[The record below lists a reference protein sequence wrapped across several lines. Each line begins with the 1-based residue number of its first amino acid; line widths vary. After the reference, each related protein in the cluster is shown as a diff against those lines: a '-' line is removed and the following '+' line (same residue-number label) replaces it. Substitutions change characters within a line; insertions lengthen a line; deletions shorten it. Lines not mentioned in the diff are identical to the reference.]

1 MRILVSAASRHGSTA
16 EIATALGAA
25 LRDRGALVDVVEP
38 HDVRDISGYDAVVIG
53 SAVYRGRWLRPA
65 KDFVDAHAK
74 ELRRRPV
81 FLFSSGPIA
90 DQDRPVNS
98 PYDVFTVRHRTG
110 AREHRMFAGKLDP
123 EGLSV
128 GERMHVRMSGGRV
141 GDFRDWDAVGG
152 WAGTIVDA
160 VADEKAVSED
170 EPRPDVETSPG
181 AAAGSDD
188 AGSEAA
194 GSSTVDPDT
203 VGTEGGRSAEPGR

>member
-38 HDVRDISGYDAVVIG
+38 HDVGDVSGYDAVVIG

-65 KDFVDAHAK
+65 KEFVDEHAA

-90 DQDRPVNS
+90 EQDRPVNN
-98 PYDVFTVRHRTG
+98 PYDVSTVRHRTG
-110 AREHRMFAGKLDP
+110 ANEHRMFAGKLDLDA
-123 EGLSV
+123 LSV
-128 GERMHVRMSGGRV
+128 GERMHVRMSGGRA

-152 WAGTIVDA
+152 WAGAIVDA
-160 VADEKAVSED
+160 VSEAEAGFD
-170 EPRPDVETSPG
+170 AG
-181 AAAGSDD
+181 AASDAD
-188 AGSEAA
+188 AAVPP
-194 GSSTVDPDT
+194 TVAS
-203 VGTEGGRSAEPGR
+203 EGGRSGGESRH

>member
-25 LRDRGALVDVVEP
+25 LRDRGVLVDVVEP
-38 HDVRDISGYDAVVIG
+38 HDVGSVTGYDAVVIG

-65 KDFVDAHAK
+65 KEFVDAHAT

-90 DQDRPVNS
+90 DQDRPVNN
-98 PYDVFTVRHRTG
+98 PYDVSTVRNRTG

-123 EGLSV
+123 DALSV
-128 GERMHVRMSGGRV
+128 GERMHVRMSGGRA

-152 WAGTIVDA
+152 WARTIVDA
-160 VADEKAVSED
+160 VSAADTGSPADTGSSADTVSSAES
-170 EPRPDVETSPG
+170 VS
-181 AAAGSDD
+181 AADPGSDD
-188 AGSEAA
+188 PL
-194 GSSTVDPDT
+194 TV
-203 VGTEGGRSAEPGR
+203 EGARRGEPGR

>member
-38 HDVRDISGYDAVVIG
+38 HDVGDVTDYDAVVLG

-65 KDFVDAHAK
+65 REFVDAHVA

-90 DQDRPVNS
+90 DQDWPVNN
-98 PYDVFTVRHRTG
+98 PYDVFNVRHRTG

-123 EGLSV
+123 EALSV
-128 GERMHVRMSGGRV
+128 GERMHVRMSGGRA

-152 WAGTIVDA
+152 WAGTIV
-160 VADEKAVSED
+160 EAVSDREAASD
-170 EPRPDVETSPG
+170 SEAVSGREVVSDDDTVSPTG
-181 AAAGSDD
+181 ASDD
-188 AGSEAA
+188 ARTGEQ
-194 GSSTVDPDT
+194 GH
-203 VGTEGGRSAEPGR
+203 